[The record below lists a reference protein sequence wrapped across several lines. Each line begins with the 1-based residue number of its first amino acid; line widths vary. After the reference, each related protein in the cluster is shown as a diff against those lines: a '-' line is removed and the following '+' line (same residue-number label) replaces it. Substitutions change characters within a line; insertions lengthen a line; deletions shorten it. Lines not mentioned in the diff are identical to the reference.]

1 MEKNINLSGQI
12 LELKNGKN
20 YYVLHQIDHKGAI
33 YYFSVG
39 ITKEEEFT
47 NEYLFFERIEKDGK
61 FNVKQVTD
69 EKLVKTLASYVK
81 AE

>member
-1 MEKNINLSGQI
+1 MEKINLSGQI

-20 YYVLHQIDHKGAI
+20 YYVLHQIEHKGAI

-39 ITKEEEFT
+39 ITSEEEFT
-47 NEYLFFERIEKDGK
+47 NEYLFFERVERDGK
-61 FNVKQVTD
+61 FNVKEVND
-69 EKLVKTLASYVK
+69 EELVKTLASYVK